1 MFIIACSNNY
11 AEQYWDTYH
20 LLNVLSGGDILVLRV
35 AIQTVTNVVGEIGRR
50 MKKDWKFSKEI
61 ILINKALQEKNI

>member
-50 MKKDWKFSKEI
+50 MKKD
-61 ILINKALQEKNI
+61 